1 MNPKNLVWLIIGGVV
16 LLLLSNS
23 LYVVNEMERG
33 IKLRFGAVYQADIPP
48 GLHIKFPWA
57 EQARIFDARVLT
69 LDSQPERYLTV
80 EKKPL
85 MVDSFVK
92 WRIQDVETFYTATSG
107 DERRVT
113 LLLQQRVNEGLRNQ
127 ISRRDMHEVISGER
141 DQLMQQLKA
150 TLDVDMRKEF
160 GVEIVDVR
168 VKKID
173 LPDLVSSAV
182 YSRMNSERQIEA
194 QQHRAM
200 GQEKA
205 LALRAGA
212 DRQAVVI
219 KAEAYREAE
228 TLRGDGDALAASTY
242 ANAFNQDREFY
253 AFYRSINA
261 YKEVFRDKGDLM
273 VLDPNSDF
281 FKYLKKEGT

>member
-1 MNPKNLVWLIIGGVV
+1 MNPKNLVMLIIGGVI

-23 LYVVNEMERG
+23 IYVVSEMERG
-33 IKLRFGAVYQADIPP
+33 IKLRFGAVYEADVPP
-48 GLHIKFPWA
+48 GLHFKFPWA

-92 WRIQDVETFYTATSG
+92 WKIQDVEAFYTATSG

-141 DQLMQQLKA
+141 DQLMRQLKEA
-150 TLDVDMRKEF
+150 LDVDMRKEF
-160 GVEIVDVR
+160 GVAIVDVR

-194 QQHRAM
+194 QQHRAT

-205 LALRAGA
+205 LAIRAGA

-228 TLRGDGDALAASTY
+228 TLRGDGDALSASTY